1 MSDLLAKTAAAL
13 AARGFEPHV
22 LDSAAQAAAFVLDL
36 AAPGALVAVGGSMTV
51 KDMNL
56 HTALREQGHE
66 VLWHWEVAPAE
77 RPALLARA
85 MHADL
90 YLASANA
97 LTEDGVIVQI
107 DGTGNRVG
115 AQVYGPKT
123 VCLIVGR
130 NKLVKGGAAQAVA
143 RIKREACPKNARRL
157 GLDTPCAKTGKCSV
171 AECKNSM
178 CAVTCSFERA
188 PGGRRFIVLLV
199 DEDLGY

>member
-1 MSDLLAKTAAAL
+1 MSELLRQTAAAL
-13 AARGFEPHV
+13 ASRGFEPHV
-22 LDSAAQAAAFVLDL
+22 FDSADQAAAFVLHL
-36 AAPGALVAVGGSMTV
+36 AVPGALVAVGGSATI
-51 KDMNL
+51 K
-56 HTALREQGHE
+56 ALGLADSLRAQGNE
-66 VLWHWEVAPAE
+66 VLWHWEAAPAD
-77 RPALLARA
+77 RPAVLARA

-97 LTEDGVIVQI
+97 LTESGVIVQI

-115 AQVYGPKT
+115 AMTYGPKT

-130 NKLVKGGAAQAVA
+130 NKLVCGGYAQAVA
-143 RIKREACPKNARRL
+143 RIKTVACPLNARRL
-157 GLDTPCAKTGKCSV
+157 GLDTPCAANGRCHA

-178 CAVTCSFERA
+178 CSVVSSFERA